1 MRPSQSWRI
10 PGQTAENELR
20 ALRGRQEAIER
31 LGRDKDALLEFY
43 ARMVPEELDRLDPA
57 ERHQVYKMLRL
68 KVVIYPD
75 ASLEV
80 TGVLRDCFARENQDE
95 RLAGAQQPARRRQ
108 RPNVEGVRTH
118 ATSPA

>member
-1 MRPSQSWRI
+1 MTDEELDEALTELEDTR
-10 PGQTAENELR
+10 QTAENELR
-20 ALRGRQEAIER
+20 ALRGRQEAIIER

-95 RLAGAQQPARRRQ
+95 RLSARQ
-108 RPNVEGVRTH
+108 RGSSTPGR
-118 ATSPA
+118 